1 MNQARNLPQIFIRK
15 SISPIT
21 LRTVSH
27 YVCKQCPH
35 VAHCAPWGGWWIVQW
50 RTTWSKV
57 CSSAPHSQAAERA
70 IPHLCKL
77 ERQRPKPV
85 QRWRLSRTHA
95 VLDRAIPGGLVLMS
109 GIKVRSLVVLSS
121 YSAFHRWSAQ
131 SVALL
136 LLSSDELMS
145 YRMAGTNVQIGIS
158 IQDAVRFPL
167 GERVRAEWSGSLG
180 CKARRA
186 KDTVAYLQEA

>member
-1 MNQARNLPQIFIRK
+1 
-15 SISPIT
+15 
-21 LRTVSH
+21 
-27 YVCKQCPH
+27 
-35 VAHCAPWGGWWIVQW
+35 
-50 RTTWSKV
+50 
-57 CSSAPHSQAAERA
+57 
-70 IPHLCKL
+70 
-77 ERQRPKPV
+77 
-85 QRWRLSRTHA
+85 
-95 VLDRAIPGGLVLMS
+95 MS